1 MADRE
6 GQQLGNYRLTRL
18 LGKGGFAEVYLG
30 IHIYLGTE
38 AAIKLLH
45 TQLAGEADI
54 EKFRREASTIARL
67 VHPNI
72 VRVLDFGVA
81 EGTPY
86 LVMDYAP
93 KGSLRQVL
101 PAGTPLA
108 PQQILPYVMQ
118 MADALNYAHE
128 QRLVHRDVKPENM
141 LVGRNN
147 EALLSDFGI
156 ATVSQTSS
164 QQSTQAVAGTAAY
177 MAPEQLQGHPRPAS
191 DQYALAVVVYEWLS
205 GERPFQGSFTE
216 IASQHVLAPPPP
228 LRQKVPT
235 LSPAIERVVLTAL
248 AKDPKDRFPDVR
260 AFAAA
265 FEQASKAV
273 ESTFSSYN
281 TQPVPPPASA
291 MPPQGEQMSRIGPQ
305 RSMFDAPTHITPGN
319 PTVPTNQ
326 GMPPGG
332 PRATRTPPDAPQ
344 YSLGQPPGAPLS
356 SGQWGGPPP
365 VTPTPTHRQSGWGA
379 PGGWAGQPAG
389 GQAGWDQPTSATA
402 YEDIEGGRY
411 DRYEGWGGPPNRPA
425 PPYQG
430 GRGPSG
436 PPPGPRRAAP
446 APGAAPDRRR
456 TLLIALVA
464 ALLLIVLV
472 SGSLAAFGAA
482 AGDGPLGF
490 LHGGSAST
498 GGQGGTT
505 NGGGGNGGSNSGSG
519 STSTVTTTPTGTETA
534 TVTATPTATSS
545 PTPTSTPFTPSYSL
559 DGHSN
564 SAVVP
569 NGSSVSVTATC
580 ASGEQ
585 LVGGGYYV
593 KDTNEL
599 YNAESSYPSA
609 SNAWTASITNNTA
622 QTMTLYSF
630 AMCLQANFS
639 LGIQIKSG
647 TVNIASG
654 ATQLA
659 LAGCTGGGYVTGG
672 GFKTT
677 PANKGFVTISA
688 PTSSPGGWEA
698 SVDASFGAMTATA
711 YALCAAQNATSTWVN
726 ANFGVPIS
734 SAAQQTV
741 GCSPGQLLTGGGYQN
756 ADSGANGNVLYY
768 LDEPAT
774 DYSVWYAGAYN
785 RDSASAHSAQV
796 WAICVTI
803 TA

>member
-45 TQLAGEADI
+45 TQLAGEAET

-93 KGSLRQVL
+93 KGSLRQAL

-108 PQQILPYVMQ
+108 PQQILPYVLQ

-216 IASQHVLAPPPP
+216 IASQHVLTPPPP

-273 ESTFSSYN
+273 ETTFSAYN
-281 TQPVPPPASA
+281 TQPVPPPAPA
-291 MPPQGEQMSRIGPQ
+291 MPPQGEQVSKLGPQ

-326 GMPPGG
+326 GMP
-332 PRATRTPPDAPQ
+332 
-344 YSLGQPPGAPLS
+344 GAPLS
-356 SGQWGGPPP
+356 SGQWAGPPAGAS
-365 VTPTPTHRQSGWGA
+365 TPTSMQSGWGA
-379 PGGWAGQPAG
+379 PAGWAAPPAG
-389 GQAGWDQPTSATA
+389 GQADWDQPTSATA
-402 YEDIEGGRY
+402 YDAMAGGGY
-411 DRYEGWGGPPNRPA
+411 GRYEGWGGPSNRP
-425 PPYQG
+425 
-430 GRGPSG
+430 
-436 PPPGPRRAAP
+436 
-446 APGAAPDRRR
+446 
-456 TLLIALVA
+456 V
-464 ALLLIVLV
+464 
-472 SGSLAAFGAA
+472 
-482 AGDGPLGF
+482 
-490 LHGGSAST
+490 
-498 GGQGGTT
+498 
-505 NGGGGNGGSNSGSG
+505 
-519 STSTVTTTPTGTETA
+519 
-534 TVTATPTATSS
+534 
-545 PTPTSTPFTPSYSL
+545 
-559 DGHSN
+559 
-564 SAVVP
+564 
-569 NGSSVSVTATC
+569 
-580 ASGEQ
+580 
-585 LVGGGYYV
+585 
-593 KDTNEL
+593 
-599 YNAESSYPSA
+599 
-609 SNAWTASITNNTA
+609 
-622 QTMTLYSF
+622 
-630 AMCLQANFS
+630 
-639 LGIQIKSG
+639 
-647 TVNIASG
+647 
-654 ATQLA
+654 
-659 LAGCTGGGYVTGG
+659 
-672 GFKTT
+672 
-677 PANKGFVTISA
+677 
-688 PTSSPGGWEA
+688 
-698 SVDASFGAMTATA
+698 
-711 YALCAAQNATSTWVN
+711 
-726 ANFGVPIS
+726 
-734 SAAQQTV
+734 
-741 GCSPGQLLTGGGYQN
+741 
-756 ADSGANGNVLYY
+756 
-768 LDEPAT
+768 
-774 DYSVWYAGAYN
+774 
-785 RDSASAHSAQV
+785 
-796 WAICVTI
+796 
-803 TA
+803 